1 MRYTFRH
8 RLRLVRNRA
17 LFALVALGVVVTA
30 CDMVQDGGYLAEARS
45 DCRVARVIDGD
56 TVDLVCPGE
65 PRERTRLVG
74 FDTPEKVEP
83 GCDAERQRALLA
95 EQYLRSQLAA
105 ASEIEV
111 RRLGLDRYGRR
122 LAVLTLDGDDLAG
135 RMIAAGHAR
144 AYSGGPRAG
153 WCA

>member
-1 MRYTFRH
+1 MKPGLRY
-8 RLRLVRNRA
+8 RLSRVRNRGLLA
-17 LFALVALGVVVTA
+17 LLALGVVVTA

-56 TVDLVCPGE
+56 TVDLFCPGE

-83 GCDAERQRALLA
+83 GCEAERQRALLA
-95 EQYLRSQLAA
+95 EAYLRGLIAGAA
-105 ASEIEV
+105 EIEV
-111 RRLGLDRYGRR
+111 RRLGFDRYNRR
-122 LAVLTLDGDDLAG
+122 LAVLTVDGDDLAE

-153 WCA
+153 WCV